1 MSEFSEHSLLY
12 SNDRSN
18 SILPR
23 WKSLLKE
30 YLTTKRVDSVFLTN
44 TPDHSGTD
52 CSRTK
57 LWGTA
62 VGIQSPTELIHNIN
76 NVGWMEALLKEELT
90 QWLAPWQSLFSF
102 LYTYYLETMDLLELV
117 SSIIFLSLMLISVFP
132 PFYEIFLF
140 FPSHVNSFSV
150 YVVKFINVFL
160 LVEFGHHKNFP
171 TFRLQIHLPMVS
183 FCFTFKFL
191 IHVDFSLLY
200 EIQM

>member
-1 MSEFSEHSLLY
+1 M
-12 SNDRSN
+12 
-18 SILPR
+18 
-23 WKSLLKE
+23 
-30 YLTTKRVDSVFLTN
+30 DSVFLTN
-44 TPDHSGTD
+44 TPDHSGTE
-52 CSRTK
+52 CPRTK

-62 VGIQSPTELIHNIN
+62 VGIKSPTELIHNIN
-76 NVGWMEALLKEELT
+76 NVGWMEALLKEQFNT
-90 QWLAPWQSLFSF
+90 MIKSLAPWQSLFSF

-140 FPSHVNSFSV
+140 FPSYVNSFSV
-150 YVVKFINVFL
+150 YVVKFINLFL

-171 TFRLQIHLPMVS
+171 TFRLQRHLPMVS

-191 IHVDFSLLY
+191 IHVDFFLLY

>member
-117 SSIIFLSLMLISVFP
+117 SSIIFVPNAYFCFSS
-132 PFYEIFLF
+132 FLWDFSF
-140 FPSHVNSFSV
+140 FPFPC
-150 YVVKFINVFL
+150 KFF
-160 LVEFGHHKNFP
+160 
-171 TFRLQIHLPMVS
+171 
-183 FCFTFKFL
+183 
-191 IHVDFSLLY
+191 FSLCSQIYQRFLAGG
-200 EIQM
+200 IWSP